1 MQGIASRQKRYVEV
15 VSRMDVKGQV
25 SPLQVIWSDGRHF
38 SVEKVLDAR
47 RAQSLKTGSTGMR
60 YTVQVGSQAT
70 YLWYEEPRWFV
81 EAKVAAMP

>member
-25 SPLQVIWSDGRHF
+25 SPLQVIWSDGRRF

-47 RAQSLKTGSTGMR
+47 RAQSLKTGGTGVR
-60 YTVQVGSQAT
+60 YTVQVDSQAT